1 MEFSLEKMCT
11 TAKRAAAKLAVLGSG
26 EKNRALAAMRALIDQ
41 NRKAILDENVKDVED
56 AKKSGMRV
64 SLIDRLTLTDARI
77 DGICKGMDELMMM
90 PDPVG
95 VVLGGHVAENGLKIT
110 KVSVPIGVI
119 GVIFEARPNVCPDV
133 AALCLKSG
141 NVCILRGGKEALRSN
156 TILASIMRNALE
168 SVGLDPNFIN
178 LIPTADREIADEFLK
193 QDKYLDCMIPRGG
206 AGLIQAVRQKSSVP
220 VIETGAGICS
230 VYIDKAADLE
240 KAVKITDNA
249 KTSRPSVC
257 NAAEILLC
265 HRDIAKTA
273 LPAIKKALDG
283 HQVQLRCCAE
293 SYAILKGDNV
303 VLAGPEDYD
312 TEFGD
317 MIMAVKIVGS
327 IDEAIVHITA
337 HDTRHSEAII
347 TENLAA
353 AEVFLN
359 HVDAAAVY
367 VNASTRFTDGG
378 CFGLGAEIGISTQKL
393 HARGPMGLT
402 ALTSYK
408 YTVVGDGQI
417 R

>member
-1 MEFSLEKMCT
+1 L
-11 TAKRAAAKLAVLGSG
+11 TASAK
-26 EKNRALAAMRALIDQ
+26 EWKLIM
-41 NRKAILDENVKDVED
+41 L
-56 AKKSGMRV
+56 
-64 SLIDRLTLTDARI
+64 
-77 DGICKGMDELMMM
+77 

-95 VVLGGHVAENGLKIT
+95 VVLGGHIAENGLKIT
-110 KVSVPIGVI
+110 KISVPIGVI
-119 GVIFEARPNVCPDV
+119 GVIFEARPNVCADV

-156 TILASIMRNALE
+156 TALAQTMRGALART
-168 SVGLDPNFIN
+168 GLDPDFIN
-178 LIPTADREIADEFLK
+178 LIPTADREVADEFLK
-193 QDKYLDCMIPRGG
+193 QDNYLDCMIPRGG
-206 AGLIQAVRQKSSVP
+206 AGLIQAVRKKSTVP

-230 VYIDKAADLE
+230 VYLDKAADLE

-265 HRDIAKTA
+265 HRDIAKKA
-273 LPAIKKALDG
+273 LPAVKAALDG
-283 HQVQLRCCAE
+283 HRVQLRCCPE
-293 SYAILKGDNV
+293 SFEILKGENV
-303 VLAGPEDYD
+303 VSAGPEDYD

-327 IDEAIVHITA
+327 LDEAIVHITA

-347 TENLAA
+347 TEDLAA
-353 AEVFLN
+353 AGEFLN
-359 HVDAAAVY
+359 RVDAAAVY

-393 HARGPMGLT
+393 HARGPMGL
-402 ALTSYK
+402 AELTSYK

>member
-1 MEFSLEKMCT
+1 MNFSLEKMCI
-11 TAKRAAAKLAVLGSG
+11 AAKAASARLAVLGGG
-26 EKNRALAAMRALIDQ
+26 EKNRALEAMRAHIDQ
-41 NRKAILDENVKDVED
+41 NRKNILAENSKDIED
-56 AKKSGMRV
+56 AKKSGMRA
-64 SLIDRLTLTDARI
+64 SLLDRLTLTDKRI
-77 DGICKGMDELMMM
+77 DDICKGIDELILM

-95 VVLGGHVAENGLKIT
+95 IVKSGHVADNGLKIT

-119 GVIFEARPNVCPDV
+119 GAIFEARPNVCPDI
-133 AALCLKSG
+133 AALCLKAG

-156 TILASIMRNALE
+156 TVLADTMRKALE
-168 SVGLDPNFIN
+168 SAGLNPNFIN
-178 LIPTADREIADEFLK
+178 LIPTADRAVADEFLK

-206 AGLIQAVRQKSSVP
+206 AELIKAIRKTATMP

-230 VYIDKAADLE
+230 VYIDKTAGIE
-240 KAVKITDNA
+240 MAVNITDNA

-265 HRDIAKTA
+265 HRDIAKKA
-273 LPAIKKALDG
+273 LPAIKAALDK
-283 HQVQLRCCAE
+283 HHVQLRCCAE
-293 SYAILKGDNV
+293 SYEILEGENV
-303 VLAGPEDYD
+303 IKADPKDYD

-327 IDEAIVHITA
+327 LDEAIAHIAA
-337 HDTRHSEAII
+337 HDTRHSEAIV
-347 TENLAA
+347 TRDFAA
-353 AEVFLN
+353 AQVFLN
-359 HVDAAAVY
+359 KVDAAAVY

-393 HARGPMGLT
+393 HARGPMGLSE
-402 ALTSYK
+402 LTSYK